1 MCAVTVNAADYL
13 RFVHAEHAG
22 ALLDLLADG
31 TRAAIHDLGRRG
43 AVVAVSGGVDSAV
56 TAGVCARAVGGE
68 HVLCLR
74 MPERDAG
81 AASSELGRAVAE
93 AVGARTIEEPI
104 TAALEG
110 LGCYTRRDE
119 AIRSVFPDYEPGW
132 PHKLVRSAP
141 TGALTTMS
149 LVVQRP
155 DGAMEQ
161 RRLTSDAY
169 RALISATNM
178 KQRTRKLLEYTWADR
193 LSYAVV
199 GTANLLEHDQ
209 GFFVKSGDGLADV
222 KPLAGLYKGEV
233 FALAAELGL
242 PEAVAARTPTTET
255 FSLPQGQDEYFFGH
269 PPEQMDALLRAH
281 DAGTAEV
288 AGLDSREVE
297 IAFEEINRRRR
308 AARYLHHPA
317 VVVDRTR

>member
-1 MCAVTVNAADYL
+1 MQP
-13 RFVHAEHAG
+13 EPAG
-22 ALLDLLADG
+22 ALLERLADR
-31 TRAAIHDLGRRG
+31 TRAAVRDLGRRG

-56 TAGVCARAVGGE
+56 TAGVCVRALGGE

-93 AVGARTIEEPI
+93 SLGARTREEPI
-104 TAALEG
+104 TAALEA
-110 LGCYTRRDE
+110 LGCYTSRDD
-119 AIRSVFPDYEPGW
+119 AIRTVFEDYEPGW
-132 PHKLVRSAP
+132 PHKLVRSEP

-155 DGAMEQ
+155 DGSVER
-161 RRLTSDAY
+161 RRLSSDAY

-178 KQRTRKLLEYTWADR
+178 KQRVRKLLEYTWADR

-199 GTANLLEHDQ
+199 GTANRLEHDQ

-233 FALAAELGL
+233 FELAAELGL
-242 PEAVAARTPTTET
+242 PEAVATRTPTTET
-255 FSLPQGQDEYFFGH
+255 FSLEQGQDEYFFGH
-269 PPEQMDALLRAH
+269 PHETMDALLRAR
-281 DAGTAEV
+281 DGGAADV
-288 AGLDSREVE
+288 PGLDAAGVE
-297 IAFEEINRRRR
+297 IAFAEIDRRRR
-308 AARYLHHPA
+308 AAHYLHHPA
-317 VVVDRTR
+317 IVVDRAP